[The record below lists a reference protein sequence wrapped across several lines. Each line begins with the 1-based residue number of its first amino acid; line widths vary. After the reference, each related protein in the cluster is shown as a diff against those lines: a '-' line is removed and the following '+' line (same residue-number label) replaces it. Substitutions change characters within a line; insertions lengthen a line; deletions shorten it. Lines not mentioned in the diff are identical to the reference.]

1 MKFLSEEWF
10 KATEQRVYAA
20 FTKPGK
26 YSLDFCEVYEN
37 CPGENST
44 LWMLFHIEKGIVKNI
59 TRGVGQ
65 PAKHEYMG
73 IADYKDH
80 VRCCKGQLD
89 PKKAVISGVFK
100 LEDNAS
106 DGGPMK
112 TLALINMYMKLT
124 EAKRVPGLEFDE

>member
-10 KATEQRVYAA
+10 GATEKRV
-20 FTKPGK
+20 FESFKKPGK
-26 YSLDFCEVYEN
+26 YSLTFCEVYEN

-44 LWMLFHIEKGIVKNI
+44 LWMLFEIEKGIVKSVKHGI
-59 TRGVGQ
+59 GE
-65 PAKHEYMG
+65 PATYEYMG
-73 IADYKDH
+73 RADYKDH

-89 PKKAVISGVFK
+89 PKKAVMSGVFK
-100 LEDNAS
+100 LQDNAS

-112 TLALINMYMKLT
+112 TLALINMYMKFT